1 MNASTN
7 RLKIVKNGGLCLN
20 SRLYVTVAAS
30 KMWHQ
35 WERSHTFSRYSV
47 YVQRFCRFL
56 KKSKFCGFR
65 IARKKELFLQQYVE
79 IREWKRHPGGRTLSP
94 LLSNVFVIVLIVYSG
109 DRLKPKGEH
118 KSRIEGNL
126 PFTKSQIVI

>member
-56 KKSKFCGFR
+56 KKSKFCCSC
-65 IARKKELFLQQYVE
+65 IAGKKKKALFIELYVE
-79 IREWKRHPGGRTLSP
+79 IRERKQNSSYHETFLSS
-94 LLSNVFVIVLIVYSG
+94 LKKTNNNKNVALSKFLSSCEYMIL
-109 DRLKPKGEH
+109 H
-118 KSRIEGNL
+118 QKSLRIC
-126 PFTKSQIVI
+126 SR